1 MFRRCHPNISCGI
14 SDRFQPLSPSE
25 RQVAHV
31 LLTRPPLFHAR
42 RHFTVRL
49 ECVRHAASVH
59 PEPGSNSLKKL
70 YIKLYS
76 ESAGFRTDFA
86 VLNSL
91 HGLFSLDTVFSELFD
106 VCSILWIY
114 LLIRVSKELS
124 RFCDYLFLVSTSSV
138 SFGSLTAL
146 YLIYLLLFNF
156 QGPSLCRSLEFLS
169 CATWI
174 LYHIL
179 SHLSRGF
186 AKVFWVFFAL
196 FCLLAWRDLY
206 IISYSFAFVKR
217 FLKSF

>member
-1 MFRRCHPNISCGI
+1 M
-14 SDRFQPLSPSE
+14 
-25 RQVAHV
+25 
-31 LLTRPPLFHAR
+31 
-42 RHFTVRL
+42 
-49 ECVRHAASVH
+49 HAASVH

-91 HGLFSLDTVFSELFD
+91 HDPFSLDTVFSELFD

-156 QGPSLCRSLEFLS
+156 QGPSLCHSLELLS

-179 SHLSRGF
+179 YRLSRGF
-186 AKVFWVFFAL
+186 AKVFWVFFVL

-206 IISYSFAFVKR
+206 IISYSFAFVKG